1 MIKLLLHSWLFSLPS
16 PAGVSQQQSVLSRML
31 QFLKKRYRVLNM
43 KYKTL
48 KLLRRRKIARRKIQ
62 TTEKGVQVL
71 IIGMALLLLLLLG
84 CENVRQ
90 SIGISTSPFSEKVEE
105 KTKLNYKIIFG
116 KVRPK
121 EDDD

>member
-1 MIKLLLHSWLFSLPS
+1 
-16 PAGVSQQQSVLSRML
+16 
-31 QFLKKRYRVLNM
+31 M
-43 KYKTL
+43 KFRTA
-48 KLLRRRKIARRKIQ
+48 KLLRARRNARRKIQ
-62 TTEKGVQVL
+62 TTEKGVQIL
-71 IIGMALLLLLLLG
+71 IIGLVLALVLLTG

-90 SIGISTSPFSEKVEE
+90 SIGISTNPFSEKVEE

>member
-1 MIKLLLHSWLFSLPS
+1 
-16 PAGVSQQQSVLSRML
+16 
-31 QFLKKRYRVLNM
+31 M
-43 KYKTL
+43 KFKTAKIL
-48 KLLRRRKIARRKIQ
+48 RARRIARRRKQ
-62 TTEKGVQVL
+62 TTEKGVQIL
-71 IIGMALLLLLLLG
+71 IIGLILALVFLLG

>member
-1 MIKLLLHSWLFSLPS
+1 MIKLLLHSWLFSSPS
-16 PAGVSQQQSVLSRML
+16 LAGVSQQQSVLSQML

-48 KLLRRRKIARRKIQ
+48 KFLRKRKIARRKIQ
-62 TTEKGVQVL
+62 TTEKLAQVL
-71 IIGMALLLLLLLG
+71 IISMTLMLLLLVG

>member
-1 MIKLLLHSWLFSLPS
+1 
-16 PAGVSQQQSVLSRML
+16 
-31 QFLKKRYRVLNM
+31 M

-48 KLLRRRKIARRKIQ
+48 KLFQRRRNARKRIQ

-71 IIGMALLLLLLLG
+71 IIGLVLALVLLTG
-84 CENVRQ
+84 CENTRH
-90 SIGISTSPFSEKVEE
+90 SIGISTNPFSEKVEE

-116 KVRPK
+116 KIRPK

>member
-1 MIKLLLHSWLFSLPS
+1 MIKLLLHSWLFSSPS
-16 PAGVSQQQSVLSRML
+16 LGGVSQQQSVLSRML

-48 KLLRRRKIARRKIQ
+48 KFLRKRKIARRKIQ

-71 IIGMALLLLLLLG
+71 IIGMALLLLLLVG

-121 EDDD
+121 EYDD

>member
-1 MIKLLLHSWLFSLPS
+1 MIKLLLHSWLFSSPS
-16 PAGVSQQQSVLSRML
+16 LGGVSQQQSVLSRML

-48 KLLRRRKIARRKIQ
+48 KFLRRRKIARRKIQ
-62 TTEKGVQVL
+62 TTEKLAQVL
-71 IIGMALLLLLLLG
+71 IIGLVLALVLLAG

>member
-1 MIKLLLHSWLFSLPS
+1 
-16 PAGVSQQQSVLSRML
+16 
-31 QFLKKRYRVLNM
+31 M

-48 KLLRRRKIARRKIQ
+48 KLFQRRRNARRRNQ
-62 TTEKGVQVL
+62 TTERGVQAL
-71 IIGMALLLLLLLG
+71 IIILALALVLLVG

-90 SIGISTSPFSEKVEE
+90 SIGVSTSPFSTKMEE

>member
-1 MIKLLLHSWLFSLPS
+1 
-16 PAGVSQQQSVLSRML
+16 
-31 QFLKKRYRVLNM
+31 M
-43 KYKTL
+43 KFRTAKI
-48 KLLRRRKIARRKIQ
+48 LRARRIARRKIQ
-62 TTEKGVQVL
+62 TTEKLVQVL
-71 IIGMALLLLLLLG
+71 VIGLILALVLLAG

>member
-1 MIKLLLHSWLFSLPS
+1 MIKLLLHSWLFSSPS
-16 PAGVSQQQSVLSRML
+16 LGGVSRQQSVLNRML

-48 KLLRRRKIARRKIQ
+48 KFLRKRKIARRKIQ
-62 TTEKGVQVL
+62 TTEKLTQVL
-71 IIGMALLLLLLLG
+71 IIGLVLALVLLTG

-90 SIGISTSPFSEKVEE
+90 SIGISTNPFSEKVEE

>member
-1 MIKLLLHSWLFSLPS
+1 MIKLLLHSWLFSSPS
-16 PAGVSQQQSVLSRML
+16 LAGVSQQQSGLNQML

-62 TTEKGVQVL
+62 TTEKAVQVL
-71 IIGMALLLLLLLG
+71 IIGLVLALVLLAG

>member
-1 MIKLLLHSWLFSLPS
+1 MIKLLLHSWLFSSHSL
-16 PAGVSQQQSVLSRML
+16 AGVSQQQSVLSRML
-31 QFLKKRYRVLNM
+31 QFLKKRYQVLNM

-48 KLLRRRKIARRKIQ
+48 KFLRKRKIARKKIQ

-71 IIGMALLLLLLLG
+71 IIGMALMLLLLVG

>member
-1 MIKLLLHSWLFSLPS
+1 MIKLLLHSWLFSSPS
-16 PAGVSQQQSVLSRML
+16 LGGVLQQQSVLSRML

-48 KLLRRRKIARRKIQ
+48 KFLRKRKIARRKIQ
-62 TTEKGVQVL
+62 TTEKLAQVL
-71 IIGMALLLLLLLG
+71 IIGLVLALVLLAG

>member
-1 MIKLLLHSWLFSLPS
+1 MIKSLLHSWLFSSPS
-16 PAGVSQQQSVLSRML
+16 QGGVSQQQSGLSRML
-31 QFLKKRYRVLNM
+31 QFLKKKYRGLKM
-43 KYKTL
+43 KFRTAKI
-48 KLLRRRKIARRKIQ
+48 LRARRNARRKIQ
-62 TTEKGVQVL
+62 TTEKGVQIL
-71 IIGMALLLLLLLG
+71 IIGLILALVFLLG

-90 SIGISTSPFSEKVEE
+90 SIGVSTSPFSTKMEE

>member
-1 MIKLLLHSWLFSLPS
+1 MIKLLLHSWLFSSPS
-16 PAGVSQQQSVLSRML
+16 LGGVSRQQSVLSRML

-48 KLLRRRKIARRKIQ
+48 KFLRKRKIARRKIQ
-62 TTEKGVQVL
+62 TTEKLTQVL
-71 IIGMALLLLLLLG
+71 IIGLVLALVLLTG

-90 SIGISTSPFSEKVEE
+90 SIGISTNPFSEKVEE

>member
-1 MIKLLLHSWLFSLPS
+1 MIKLLLHFWLFSSPS
-16 PAGVSQQQSVLSRML
+16 LGGVSQQQSVLSQML

-43 KYKTL
+43 KYRTL